1 MAVLAFEGSFPILYG
16 TYPVPVGSR
25 IVQGYLARPDNAG
38 TFPAVLLLHDIS
50 GITGTEKD
58 LARRLA
64 RNGYVTLAVDLYQG
78 RRPPA
83 DLDAAL
89 AAYTTTSDE
98 AALIAIDEGYQFLQS
113 DDIPWTAKPDVAVVG
128 LDVGGRFALLYAFD
142 NPTAVRAVVVAYT
155 PLGGDEDRTRLLAAV
170 IPRLSVPVLGVFG
183 AEDEKVPVE
192 SVDLAAQLAPGGQ
205 WLLYEGAGH
214 DFLDPDAPS
223 YHGGAASDAEARM
236 LELLGATMPQPRPAA
251 AG

>member
-1 MAVLAFEGSFPILYG
+1 MAVLAFEGNYPILYG
-16 TYPVPVGSR
+16 TYLVPVGST

-64 RNGYVTLAVDLYQG
+64 RKGYVTLAVDQYSR

-83 DLDAAL
+83 DLDEALDAYAA
-89 AAYTTTSDE
+89 TSDE
-98 AALIAIDEGYQFLQS
+98 AALTAIDEGYQFLQS
-113 DDIPWTAKPDVAVVG
+113 EDIPWTAKPEVSVIG
-128 LDVGGRFALLYAFD
+128 LDIGGRFALLYAFD
-142 NPTAVRAVVVAYT
+142 NPAVRSVVVAYT
-155 PLGGDEDRTRLLAAV
+155 PLGGDEDRSRLLGAV

-183 AEDEKVPVE
+183 AEDDKVPVE

-214 DFLDPDAPS
+214 DFLDPDSTS
-223 YHGGAASDAEARM
+223 YHAGAANDAEARI

>member
-16 TYPVPVGSR
+16 SYPVPVGTG
-25 IVQGYLARPDNAG
+25 IVQGYLARPDDSG

-64 RNGYVTLAVDLYQG
+64 RRGYITLAVDLYRQ
-78 RRPPA
+78 RRPPSG
-83 DLDAAL
+83 LDAAL
-89 AAYTTTSDE
+89 DAYASTSDE

-113 DDIPWTAKPDVAVVG
+113 EDFPWTAKPDVALVG
-128 LDVGGRFALLYAFD
+128 LDVGGRFALLYAFE
-142 NPTAVRAVVVAYT
+142 NPAVRAVVAAYP
-155 PLGGDEDRTRLLAAV
+155 PLGGDEDRSRRLGAV
-170 IPRLSVPVLGVFG
+170 LPRLSVPVLGVFG
-183 AEDEKVPVE
+183 GEDEKVPVE
-192 SVDLAAQLAPGGQ
+192 SVDVAAQLAPGGQ
-205 WLLYEGAGH
+205 WLLYEGASH
-214 DFLDPDAPS
+214 DFLDPDAAS